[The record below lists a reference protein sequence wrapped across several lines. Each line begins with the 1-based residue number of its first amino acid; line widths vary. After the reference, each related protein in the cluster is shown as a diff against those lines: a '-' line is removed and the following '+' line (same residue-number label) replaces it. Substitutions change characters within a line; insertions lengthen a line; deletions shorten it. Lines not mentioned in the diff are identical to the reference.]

1 MFNNIEEIIEYLT
14 NYKKAE
20 VYQKPPEVNQTTG
33 ETINYISS
41 LIYEEKIF
49 EIPKYL
55 LENNY
60 ISQEYY
66 NRDNYPEFF
75 EEDWHSWNIDNLD
88 IKRIS
93 YLILRTHNVERM
105 FEGAIDNLATSGT
118 YLNLVKR
125 IKQLKDNK

>member
-1 MFNNIEEIIEYLT
+1 MRKSYVILLY
-14 NYKKAE
+14 
-20 VYQKPPEVNQTTG
+20 V
-33 ETINYISS
+33 
-41 LIYEEKIF
+41 LI
-49 EIPKYL
+49 L
-55 LENNY
+55 LLGAIGVSTLVWSDIQENT

-118 YLNLVKR
+118 YLKLVKR
-125 IKQLKDNK
+125 IKQLKDNKQLSFYMLFDKILCVKILIDE